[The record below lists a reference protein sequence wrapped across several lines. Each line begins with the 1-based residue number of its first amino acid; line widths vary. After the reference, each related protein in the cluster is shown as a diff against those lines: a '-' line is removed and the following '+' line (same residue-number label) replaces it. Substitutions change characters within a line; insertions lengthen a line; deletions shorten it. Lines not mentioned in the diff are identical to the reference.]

1 MVCREINSN
10 STPMSP
16 FSQNEQY
23 QPISYNLPYPWR
35 LVLKVQSLRPVVGLE
50 ELGHARKILLRDRRE
65 TKLQR
70 ERRKHTIA
78 RQSFILWLW
87 ECLETFVLQ
96 FLSVLALLFNAL
108 VMTGHSLR
116 AMTSLAD
123 IRGSASFFLKISKK
137 VSPYIHLPD
146 PPPPPPP
153 SPISVWERN
162 SPRSSLRF
170 ETVEELCI
178 PWVPE
183 IFSRATE
190 EKPLAP
196 RVSFV

>member
-146 PPPPPPP
+146 PPPPPPLPP
-153 SPISVWERN
+153 SQCEKEIVRDLHFVLRPL
-162 SPRSSLRF
+162 RSFVYPGYQRF
-170 ETVEELCI
+170 
-178 PWVPE
+178 
-183 IFSRATE
+183 F
-190 EKPLAP
+190 LAP
-196 RVSFV
+196 RKKNLWHPG